1 MSHALVFFKYC
12 LGDSNGQPRLKTTE
26 LRDWHGWDSPKRRLS
41 KSTNER
47 VTLEIGEDARKSHAV
62 ALQGPFTE
70 E

>member
-1 MSHALVFFKYC
+1 M
-12 LGDSNGQPRLKTTE
+12 KTTE